1 MKIGFSN
8 FLIAFFCFISF
19 HAFAG
24 TIQVCS
30 SGCGYAS
37 LQAAV
42 NAAAAGDTI
51 LINIQGAL
59 TESRITISKNLTI
72 RGLGQNNTT
81 VQAHA
86 RRNAAA
92 HRVFYITGGAVVV
105 LENMTIQNGRET
117 ADFTNGKGAGG
128 GLLVDGVSTTVSLNN
143 VTIKHCDNA
152 NPGSRGAGI
161 ALTGNSTTLQLNNC
175 FFDNNISNNG
185 GGGGLYLNA
194 SAGDCFI
201 RNSVFK
207 NNIAA
212 NGDGGAALTEGNT
225 SVTFIGCSFTGN
237 QALNNYNGGAV
248 YSDNAIPAFNN
259 CIFSNNVAD
268 REGGAIKTGGAD
280 IANCSFFYNRA
291 TNGGAISRGNA
302 PADQELYISNCTLL
316 NNAATGYGPAG
327 AGLHTASPNA
337 LVHMMNTVIDKSTT
351 GDDLYMYTA
360 SSLTTNQENH
370 VGKAKF
376 TTGSAKFASN

>member
-1 MKIGFSN
+1 MKIGLSN
-8 FLIAFFCFISF
+8 FLMAILCFGSF
-19 HAFAG
+19 HAVARE
-24 TIQVCS
+24 IQVCT
-30 SGCGYAS
+30 SGCGYTS

-59 TESRITISKNLTI
+59 TESRILISKNLTI
-72 RGLGQNNTT
+72 RGLGQNST
-81 VQAHA
+81 VLQAHA

-92 HRVFYITGGAVVV
+92 HRVFYITGGAVVA

-128 GLLVDGVSTTVSLNN
+128 GLLIDGISTTVSLTN
-143 VTIKHCDNA
+143 VTIRHCDNMNA
-152 NPGSRGAGI
+152 DSNGGGI
-161 ALTGNSTTLQLNNC
+161 ALKGNATSLNLSNC

-185 GGGGLYLNA
+185 GAGALYLTS

-201 RNSVFK
+201 RNTVFK

-212 NGDGGAALTEGNT
+212 NGDGGAALTEGST
-225 SVTFIGCSFTGN
+225 SATFIGCSFTGN
-237 QALNNYNGGAV
+237 QALNNHSGGAV
-248 YSDNAIPAFNN
+248 YSNNAMPAFNN
-259 CIFSNNVAD
+259 CVFSNNTAEK
-268 REGGAIKTGGAD
+268 EGGAIKTGGAD

-302 PADQELYISNCTLL
+302 PANQELYISNCTLL

-327 AGLHTASPNA
+327 AGLYTASPTA

-351 GDDLYMYTA
+351 GDDLYMYAA
-360 SSLTTNQENH
+360 SSLSTNQKNH
-370 VGKAKF
+370 VGKARF